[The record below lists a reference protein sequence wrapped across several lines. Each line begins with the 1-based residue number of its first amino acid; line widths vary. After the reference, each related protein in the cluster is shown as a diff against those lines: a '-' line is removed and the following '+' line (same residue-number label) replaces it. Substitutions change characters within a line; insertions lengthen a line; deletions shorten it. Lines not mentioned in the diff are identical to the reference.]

1 MSTVQRYGHPEQS
14 ISECAQISANV
25 RKAQEEIEGKQLRQN
40 ALVTYGC
47 LNPNMVPLTFSPPGP
62 LILIQLG
69 RSYTYSAGVTY
80 IYQVMA
86 SYIYFVGVT
95 YSARAM
101 YTYSARATYT
111 YLVHDIQG
119 RLDMSKKKVL
129 FGWR

>member
-1 MSTVQRYGHPEQS
+1 M
-14 ISECAQISANV
+14 
-25 RKAQEEIEGKQLRQN
+25 KGKQLRQN

-86 SYIYFVGVT
+86 SYIYSVGVT

-101 YTYSARATYT
+101 YTYSASATYT